1 MFFFFQSA
9 LTPHGGFPF
18 LCDDKRW
25 TQSLFS
31 CQHWTLSHRRTPV
44 SKSKAPPSFVA
55 AETSRRTPPP
65 PPYWEQDSFS
75 FCSFSVIY
83 SNLFPCIF
91 APCYCIDVTS
101 VCTAPFPLLVDA
113 RWGCV
118 FGACVWG
125 GWTQAMC
132 LVRALAAT
140 LWVFTNH
147 VNRRTIKCTNRALWV
162 TVLATSPS
170 TLGIITQSPRSPLW
184 FHSGPGERTPR
195 SATAEMA

>member
-1 MFFFFQSA
+1 MEVF
-9 LTPHGGFPF
+9 
-18 LCDDKRW
+18 
-25 TQSLFS
+25 LFS
-31 CQHWTLSHRRTPV
+31 VTTNAEPKVCFPANTERWAIGELRSPSPKLRPPLSPRKRHV
-44 SKSKAPPSFVA
+44 
-55 AETSRRTPPP
+55 ELHP

-91 APCYCIDVTS
+91 APCYCIDATS